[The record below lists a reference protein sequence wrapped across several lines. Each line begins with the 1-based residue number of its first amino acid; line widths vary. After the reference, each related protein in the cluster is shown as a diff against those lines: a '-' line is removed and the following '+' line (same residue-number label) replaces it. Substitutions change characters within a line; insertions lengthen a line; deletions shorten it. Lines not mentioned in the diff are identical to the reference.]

1 MAKNL
6 IGKNWVESSSG
17 NILEILN
24 PATGE
29 VIDTVPES
37 NEKDANEAVEA
48 AILGQKK
55 WAKRTLHERGKILM
69 KFAELVEKN
78 KDELADQEKQEN
90 QSKKQLE
97 KLQTYK

>member
-48 AILGQKK
+48 AILGQKNGLK
-55 WAKRTLHERGKILM
+55 DHCM
-69 KFAELVEKN
+69 NVEK
-78 KDELADQEKQEN
+78 
-90 QSKKQLE
+90 S
-97 KLQTYK
+97 